1 MRVCDG
7 TGGTWVHIQC
17 VMAEVVESE
26 VAQVKVGVASVY
38 CTREVGKA
46 VDQANGIKG
55 VAKSGRE
62 AARHF
67 EKLAQTVI
75 ETHLVQAWDVCVG
88 YVYEGLQRLGEV
100 LHVADDRLKEAREQ
114 ARDVQLHIL
123 EGNTQIAVRRINR
136 GIRRDIAEVP
146 VQYEFGVQMRVD
158 GHIGDGRIGQVEI
171 QTKIDVGLALERQ
184 PGEVSRIGIRVGAES
199 RVKVGSLVRGLDEK
213 KPVQAARGSES
224 QQPDVQADRQRGG
237 RDGDGVV

>member
-1 MRVCDG
+1 MWPPVGAAGRERDIRGEARQSPDCVAGLIEQVLRVCDG

-136 GIRRDIAEVP
+136 GIRRDIAEVI
-146 VQYEFGVQMRVD
+146 FSFR
-158 GHIGDGRIGQVEI
+158 
-171 QTKIDVGLALERQ
+171 K
-184 PGEVSRIGIRVGAES
+184 GAETV
-199 RVKVGSLVRGLDEK
+199 RSLLVSAFRPE
-213 KPVQAARGSES
+213 
-224 QQPDVQADRQRGG
+224 
-237 RDGDGVV
+237 